1 MHGLVNQGIHDLA
14 VQLGGEQL
22 WADIRAAA
30 DVDVANFIG
39 MDNYADD
46 VTYRLVRGA
55 SSVLGISESAV
66 LQAFGKHWILYTAKR
81 GYGPMFDTMG
91 ATLPEFLGNL
101 DAMHARL
108 SLSIPGL
115 RPPSFVCEQCN
126 DQQLRLEYWSHRP
139 GLVPMVL
146 GVLTGLGELFEL
158 TLTVT
163 HSIKQS
169 DGADHDEFKIDH
181 RPIDRGKT
189 ASRPGDEAVP
199 EADPTQPMVIIGG

>member
-30 DVDVANFIG
+30 AVDVENFIG

-55 SSVLGISESAV
+55 SSVLGISESEV
-66 LQAFGKHWILYTAKR
+66 LQAFGKHWIRYTARR
-81 GYGPMFDTMG
+81 GYGPIFDAMG
-91 ATLPEFLGNL
+91 GTLPEFLGNL

-126 DQQLRLEYWSHRP
+126 GRQLRLEYWSDRP
-139 GLVPMVL
+139 GLAPMVL
-146 GVLTGLGELFEL
+146 GMLSGLGELFDV
-158 TLTVT
+158 TLSVT

-169 DGADHDEFKIDH
+169 DGADHDEFMIDH
-181 RPIDRGKT
+181 RPVDRGQT
-189 ASRPGDEAVP
+189 STPHSDDAVP
-199 EADPTQPMVIIGG
+199 QADPSQPMVIVGG

>member
-22 WADIRAAA
+22 WGDIRAAA
-30 DVDVANFIG
+30 AVDVANFIG
-39 MDNYADD
+39 MDNYLDD

-55 SSVLGISESAV
+55 SSVLGISESEV
-66 LQAFGKHWILYTAKR
+66 LQAFGKHWILYTGRR

-115 RPPSFVCEQCN
+115 RPPSFVCELCS

-139 GLVPMVL
+139 GLAPMVL
-146 GVLTGLGELFEL
+146 GMLTGLGELFEV
-158 TLTVT
+158 TLSVT
-163 HSIKQS
+163 HDINRS
-169 DGADHDEFKIDH
+169 DGADHDEFMIDT
-181 RPIDRGKT
+181 RPIDRGKS
-189 ASRPGDEAVP
+189 ASRPGDEAAP

>member
-55 SSVLGISESAV
+55 SSVLGISESEV
-66 LQAFGKHWILYTAKR
+66 LQAFGKHWILYTGRR

-115 RPPSFVCEQCN
+115 RPPSFVCEPCN

-139 GLVPMVL
+139 GLAPMVL
-146 GVLTGLGELFEL
+146 GLLTGLGELFEL
-158 TLTVT
+158 TLSVS
-163 HSIKQS
+163 HSVKQS
-169 DGADHDEFKIDH
+169 DGADHDEFLIDH

-189 ASRPGDEAVP
+189 ASRPGDKAAP
-199 EADPTQPMVIIGG
+199 AADPTQPMVIIGG